1 MQQSHQQKMMQNIA
15 HLEIIKMPQI
25 QYETTLLFDL
35 PDDVSPSEQI
45 EYLTN
50 ILTKQPELLL
60 LKVTGISNIGVWGE
74 TE

>member
-1 MQQSHQQKMMQNIA
+1 MS
-15 HLEIIKMPQI
+15 QI

-45 EYLTN
+45 EYLAN
-50 ILTKQPELLL
+50 VLAKQPELLL

-74 TE
+74 AE

>member
-1 MQQSHQQKMMQNIA
+1 MS
-15 HLEIIKMPQI
+15 QI

-50 ILTKQPELLL
+50 LLTKQPELLL
-60 LKVTGISNIGVWGE
+60 LKITGISNIGVWGK